1 MAVSPHVEQF
11 AAYLRMLKNRS
22 GHGFDRLGKQ
32 AGVSGSSL
40 HRYCSG
46 HSVPADY
53 GVAHSFAKVCG
64 ASAVELRELHRLWAL
79 ADTFRDTPPAPAAAA
94 PAAAPLR
101 PELRPQQRTE
111 AVAVRITRYAG
122 FAAAAAGALAVGGLL
137 LRARRPAGPRRH

>member
-1 MAVSPHVEQF
+1 LAVSPHVEQF

-53 GVAHSFAKVCG
+53 GVAHNFAKVCG
-64 ASAVELRELHRLWAL
+64 ASTGELRELHRLWAL
-79 ADTFRDTPPAPAAAA
+79 ADTFRDTPPAPAPAPAPAGAAGPGHPERAPTAAA
-94 PAAAPLR
+94 
-101 PELRPQQRTE
+101 
-111 AVAVRITRYAG
+111 RITRYAG
-122 FAAAAAGALAVGGLL
+122 FAAVAAAALTVGGLL
-137 LRARRPAGPRRH
+137 SRVRRPADARR